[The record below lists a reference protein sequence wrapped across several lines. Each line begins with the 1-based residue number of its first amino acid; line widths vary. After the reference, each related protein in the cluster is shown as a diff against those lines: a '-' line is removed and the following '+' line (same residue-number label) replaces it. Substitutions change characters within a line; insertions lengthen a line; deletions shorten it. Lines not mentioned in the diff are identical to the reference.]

1 MNDYAMKDYTVFD
14 TAADLNSITG
24 FLSRRDINELTGQAL
39 YTGFGILRADLL
51 IILGSSIPYLA
62 ELGASAF
69 LDGVAKGLM
78 IVGGIGHSTKYLAEN
93 IRNNPEY
100 GGIDVDC
107 RPEADILKEVVSKKA
122 GLNVDSIIIENR
134 STNCGEN
141 AVQAL
146 KVLKEQAKIPS
157 SVIIIQDPTMQ
168 LRTCAAF
175 LKAWSGEKTRIISYS
190 PFIPHIKAE
199 AGSLKLSNNIYGL
212 WSFDRFIDLVMGE
225 IPRLRDDE
233 EGYGPKGKNFIV
245 HVDIPD
251 NVLEAYGRLQTK
263 FSGYKHIMLRK

>member
-1 MNDYAMKDYTVFD
+1 MKEYTEFD
-14 TAADLNSITG
+14 AAADLNDMIS
-24 FLSRRDINELTGQAL
+24 FLSRRDIPQLTGHAL
-39 YTGFGILRADLL
+39 NAGFGISRADLL

-62 ELGASAF
+62 ELGARAF
-69 LDGVAKGLM
+69 LDGVARELM

-100 GGIDVDC
+100 RDIAAEN
-107 RPEADILKEVVSKKA
+107 RPEADILREVVSKNT
-122 GLNVDSIIIENR
+122 GLDVNSIIIENR

-141 AVQAL
+141 ASQAL
-146 KVLKEQAKIPS
+146 KVIKERTGIPA

-168 LRTCAAF
+168 LRTHASF
-175 LKAWSGEKTRIISYS
+175 LKAWAGEKTRIISYS

-199 AGSLKLSNNIYGL
+199 TGSLKLSDNIYGL

-225 IPRLRDDE
+225 IPRLRDDQ
-233 EGYGPKGKNFIV
+233 EGYGPKGKNFIA

-251 NVLEAYGRLQTK
+251 NVLEAYARLQTK
-263 FSGYKHIMLRK
+263 YSEYKHIKLRK